1 MPDNPSLT
9 KYIFGICGSDISD
22 QPHSE
27 RDGQL
32 FIWNQTLC
40 TADAWSVG
48 AIDSCIFVVGGFG
61 HCVLPEVAS
70 FKIGHKYRQNQLK
83 ICTDVHRKIPKQVVY
98 YYSYL
103 LLFLKKTK
111 LHTFNITG
119 HYNTKHLLFETCTV
133 YSTKRNNLQYVGASI
148 KPRSK
153 EGQFDW
159 MAKNNNIY
167 YANLTI
173 LPQVDTGAFYT

>member
-1 MPDNPSLT
+1 MPD
-9 KYIFGICGSDISD
+9 
-22 QPHSE
+22 QW
-27 RDGQL
+27 GQL
-32 FIWNQTLC
+32 IPAYLLWEDLV
-40 TADAWSVG
+40 AG
-48 AIDSCIFVVGGFG
+48 
-61 HCVLPEVAS
+61 VLPEVAS

-119 HYNTKHLLFETCTV
+119 HYNTKHLLCETCTV
-133 YSTKRNNLQYVGASI
+133 YCIAQNAINYVGASI

-153 EGQFDW
+153 EGQFD
-159 MAKNNNIY
+159 
-167 YANLTI
+167 
-173 LPQVDTGAFYT
+173 

>member
-22 QPHSE
+22 QLYTVRETDSCLFEIRPSA
-27 RDGQL
+27 QL
-32 FIWNQTLC
+32 MP
-40 TADAWSVG
+40 AVG

-70 FKIGHKYRQNQLK
+70 FKIGQTNADK
-83 ICTDVHRKIPKQVVY
+83 ISWIYCTVCTVVHRKIPKQVVY

-119 HYNTKHLLFETCTV
+119 HYNTKHLLCETCTV
-133 YSTKRNNLQYVGASI
+133 YSTKRNNLCRSFNKASVQRRPI
-148 KPRSK
+148 RLN
-153 EGQFDW
+153 G
-159 MAKNNNIY
+159 
-167 YANLTI
+167 
-173 LPQVDTGAFYT
+173 